1 MSIMRRMSD
10 LVQQKTNKV
19 LDRAENPV
27 EALDLSY
34 QKQVEGLQQVKRSVA
49 DMLTSEK
56 RLELQAAQL
65 QQRQDKG
72 QTQAKLALQQ
82 GREDLARLALTRAQD
97 AQNELAGLQTQIV
110 QLKDQEQK
118 LEITAQKLTAKV
130 EAFRTQRE
138 TMKAQY
144 TAAKASTQV
153 GESVT
158 GLSEH
163 MADVNMMMERVQD
176 KTQQMQARA
185 AAVDSLM
192 DSGTLD
198 TIGISSGDDIE
209 RQLQGS
215 LTESQ
220 VDAQLAALKGEVA
233 GSAPSTPRIEAAPAP
248 AAVPAAPST
257 AGPAT
262 MAESGDTM
270 VVRIQGEDQYRL
282 NVAERPQLEPLDN
295 ALAAA
300 IEQQDASAYTS
311 DLANLLNFVRSHGVK
326 LAPDALVGSDVML
339 PSEDMTIEEATTL
352 LAGNGNVVD
361 APAQTA
367 GTPAPGG

>member
-34 QKQVEGLQQVKRSVA
+34 QKQMEGLQQVKRSVA
-49 DMLTSEK
+49 DVLTSEK

-65 QQRQDKG
+65 HQSQDKL

-97 AQNELAGLQTQIV
+97 AQNQLAGLQTQIV

-198 TIGISSGDDIE
+198 TIGLSSGDDIE

-220 VDAQLAALKGEVA
+220 VDAQMAALKGEVA
-233 GSAPSTPRIEAAPAP
+233 ASSPSAPRIEAAPTPAANPAP
-248 AAVPAAPST
+248 AT
-257 AGPAT
+257 AGPTTA
-262 MAESGDTM
+262 ADSADTM

-282 NVAERPQLEPLDN
+282 NIAERPQLEPLDN
-295 ALAAA
+295 ALSAA
-300 IEQQDASAYTS
+300 IEQQNSSAYTS
-311 DLANLLNFVRSHGVK
+311 ALGNLLNFVRSHGVK
-326 LAPDALVGSDVML
+326 LAPDALEGSDVML
-339 PSEDMTIEEATTL
+339 PSEDMTIEEATAL

-361 APAQTA
+361 APASPV
-367 GTPAPGG
+367 GTPAPGS

>member
-34 QKQVEGLQQVKRSVA
+34 QKQMEGLQQVKRSVA
-49 DMLTSEK
+49 DVLTSEK

-65 QQRQDKG
+65 QQSQDKL

-97 AQNELAGLQTQIV
+97 AQNQLAGLQTQIV

-248 AAVPAAPST
+248 AAVPAPST

-262 MAESGDTM
+262 MADSGDTM

-367 GTPAPGG
+367 GTPAPGD

>member
-10 LVQQKTNKV
+10 LVQQKANKV

-34 QKQVEGLQQVKRSVA
+34 QKQMEGLQQVKRSVA
-49 DMLTSEK
+49 DVATSEK
-56 RLELQAAQL
+56 RLELQQAQL
-65 QQRQDKG
+65 EQSKQKLQS
-72 QTQAKLALQQ
+72 QAKLALQQ

-97 AQNELAGLQTQIV
+97 AQNQLDGLQTQIA
-110 QLKDQEQK
+110 QLKDQQQK
-118 LEITAQKLTAKV
+118 LELTAQKLTAKV

-144 TAAKASTQV
+144 TAAKAATQV

-163 MADVNMMMERVQD
+163 MADVNLMMDRVQD
-176 KTQQMQARA
+176 KTSQMQARA

-198 TIGISSGDDIE
+198 TIGISSGDDLD

-233 GSAPSTPRIEAAPAP
+233 GSLPSAPRIEAASAAAADAP
-248 AAVPAAPST
+248 QALTGADAAAPS
-257 AGPAT
+257 
-262 MAESGDTM
+262 GDTL

-282 NVAERPQLEPLDN
+282 SVTEQPQLEPLDN
-295 ALAAA
+295 ALSAA
-300 IEQQDASAYTS
+300 IEHQDSSSYAAA
-311 DLANLLNFVRSHGVK
+311 LANLLNFVRSHGVK
-326 LAPDALVGSDVML
+326 LAPDALVGSDVIL
-339 PSEDMTIEEATTL
+339 PSEDMTIEEATAL

-361 APAQTA
+361 APTQSVA
-367 GTPAPGG
+367 TPGS

>member
-10 LVQQKTNKV
+10 LVQQKANKV

-34 QKQVEGLQQVKRSVA
+34 QKQMEGLQQVKRSVA
-49 DMLTSEK
+49 DVATSEK
-56 RLELQAAQL
+56 RLELQQAQL
-65 QQRQDKG
+65 EQSKQKLQS
-72 QTQAKLALQQ
+72 QAKLALQQ

-97 AQNELAGLQTQIV
+97 AQNQLDGLQTQIV
-110 QLKDQEQK
+110 QLKDQQQK

-144 TAAKASTQV
+144 TAAKAATQV

-163 MADVNMMMERVQD
+163 MADVNLMMDRVQD
-176 KTQQMQARA
+176 KTSQMQARA

-198 TIGISSGDDIE
+198 TIGISSGDDID
-209 RQLQGS
+209 RQLQGA
-215 LTESQ
+215 LTDSQ

-233 GSAPSTPRIEAAPAP
+233 GSLPSAPRIEAAPA
-248 AAVPAAPST
+248 AAAAPQAL
-257 AGPAT
+257 AGAGSAPD
-262 MAESGDTM
+262 GDTL

-282 NVAERPQLEPLDN
+282 SITEQPQLEPLDG
-295 ALAAA
+295 ALSAA
-300 IEQQDASAYTS
+300 IERQDTTDYTAA
-311 DLANLLNFVRSHGVK
+311 LANLLNFVRSHGVK

-339 PSEDMTIEEATTL
+339 PSEDMTIEEATAL

-361 APAQTA
+361 APTQSVA
-367 GTPAPGG
+367 TP

>member
-10 LVQQKTNKV
+10 LVQQKANKV
-19 LDRAENPV
+19 LDKAENPV

-34 QKQVEGLQQVKRSVA
+34 QKQMEGLQQVKRSVA
-49 DMLTSEK
+49 DVLTSEK

-65 QQRQDKG
+65 QQSQDKL
-72 QTQAKLALQQ
+72 QAQAKLALQQ

-97 AQNELAGLQTQIV
+97 AQTQAQGLQSQIA

-118 LEITAQKLTAKV
+118 LEITAQKLQAKV

-144 TAAKASTQV
+144 SAAKASTQV
-153 GESVT
+153 GEAVT

-163 MADVNMMMERVQD
+163 MADVNLMMERAQD

-185 AAVDSLM
+185 AAIDSLV

-209 RQLQGS
+209 RQLQSG

-220 VDAQLAALKGEVA
+220 VDAQLAAMKQEMLP
-233 GSAPSTPRIEAAPAP
+233 APQAAPRLEAAPDTAP
-248 AAVPAAPST
+248 VANPAPRST
-257 AGPAT
+257 ET
-262 MAESGDTM
+262 ESI

-282 NVAERPQLEPLDN
+282 SLSERPQLEPLDK
-295 ALAAA
+295 ALSGA
-300 IEQQDASAYTS
+300 IEEQDQTGYTTA
-311 DLANLLNFVRSHGVK
+311 LTNLLNFVRSHGSK
-326 LAPDALVGSDVML
+326 LPPDQLVGSDVML
-339 PSEDMTIEEATTL
+339 PSEDMTLDEATAL
-352 LAGNGNVVD
+352 MAGEGNVVE
-361 APAQTA
+361 A
-367 GTPAPGG
+367 GSTTLP